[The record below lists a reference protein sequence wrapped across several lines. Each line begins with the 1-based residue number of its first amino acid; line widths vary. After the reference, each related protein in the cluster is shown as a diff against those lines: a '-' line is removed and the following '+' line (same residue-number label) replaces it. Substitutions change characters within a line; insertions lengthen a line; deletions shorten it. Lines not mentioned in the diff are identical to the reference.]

1 MTLQA
6 NRRDFL
12 KGSAAL
18 ASSLVIGV
26 RPDGAIAAGG
36 AADLN
41 PFVRIAP
48 DGAVTVI
55 IKHFEMGQ
63 GTSTG
68 LATLVA
74 EELDADW
81 DTLSIEFA
89 PADNGRYANLFFGA
103 QGTGGSTAIPNSFM
117 QYRKAGAAAREMLC
131 KAAEQAWGVTSADMT
146 IDRGVIMAGDRT
158 GTFADFVG
166 AAKAITPSEEPA
178 LKDPS
183 AFRLIGDSALS
194 RQDSTAKTDGTAVFA
209 MDVAV
214 ADMVYA
220 TLLRSPRFGGRL
232 ISFDASAASQRP
244 GFVEARPLANGTAV
258 AIFAATTWEAIAAR
272 DLVTAEWDFVDAENR
287 STDEMIAY
295 HRGLLGSPEYQARE
309 GGDLAATE
317 AALATAAEVVETE
330 FVFPNLAH
338 APMEPLNCVIEAQG
352 DGVLIHDG
360 CQFPGITQP
369 VIAAVLGLPPEK
381 VAINTVY
388 AGGSF
393 GRRATPT
400 ADYQVEAALAF
411 DALGRTTP
419 VKLVW
424 TREDDL
430 TGGFYRPMAAHRA
443 RIGFDDAG
451 RIVAWDHRIAV
462 KSILKGTAFES
473 VAVHNGVDDVSV
485 EGIHDTLY
493 EIPALS
499 VGLSDAQSQ
508 VPVLWWRSV
517 GHTHTAYVMES
528 LIDIAAA
535 KAGVDPVAYR
545 LDLRSG
551 GTADPRRL
559 SGVHTLAAEN
569 AGWGGDLP
577 EGRARGVAV
586 HKSFNSYVAEI
597 AEVSTDAD
605 GLV

>member
-6 NRRDFL
+6 NRREFL

-18 ASSLVIGV
+18 AASLVIGV
-26 RPDGAIAAGG
+26 RPNGAIAAGG
-36 AADLN
+36 VADLN
-41 PFVRIAP
+41 PFVRISP

-131 KAAEQAWGVTSADMT
+131 KAAEQAWGVTSAQMT

-158 GTFADFVG
+158 GTFADFVE
-166 AAKAITPSEEPA
+166 AAKAITPSQEPA

-232 ISFDASAASQRP
+232 ISFDASAAGQRP

-258 AIFAATTWEAIAAR
+258 AIFATTTWEAIAAR
-272 DLVTAEWDFVDAENR
+272 DLVTAEWDFVDAETR

-295 HRGLLGSPEYQARE
+295 HRGLLGSPEYQARK

-330 FVFPNLAH
+330 FIFPNLAH

-352 DGVLIHDG
+352 
-360 CQFPGITQP
+360 
-369 VIAAVLGLPPEK
+369 
-381 VAINTVY
+381 
-388 AGGSF
+388 
-393 GRRATPT
+393 
-400 ADYQVEAALAF
+400 
-411 DALGRTTP
+411 
-419 VKLVW
+419 
-424 TREDDL
+424 
-430 TGGFYRPMAAHRA
+430 
-443 RIGFDDAG
+443 
-451 RIVAWDHRIAV
+451 
-462 KSILKGTAFES
+462 
-473 VAVHNGVDDVSV
+473 
-485 EGIHDTLY
+485 
-493 EIPALS
+493 
-499 VGLSDAQSQ
+499 
-508 VPVLWWRSV
+508 
-517 GHTHTAYVMES
+517 
-528 LIDIAAA
+528 
-535 KAGVDPVAYR
+535 
-545 LDLRSG
+545 
-551 GTADPRRL
+551 
-559 SGVHTLAAEN
+559 
-569 AGWGGDLP
+569 
-577 EGRARGVAV
+577 
-586 HKSFNSYVAEI
+586 
-597 AEVSTDAD
+597 
-605 GLV
+605 